1 MGATTTKKFHNKIKR
16 EFVKKIEKLGMNEE
30 QKKIMLEVSNLV
42 ERVEVM
48 LGSLYSLLSQIDEY
62 GMQNNVRLFLPC
74 AEKLKAIR
82 KKIFYARQ
90 DLENDI
96 DYDEIVKKLEKMPA
110 DFWKMEN

>member
-16 EFVKKIEKLGMNEE
+16 EFVKKMEKLGMNEE
-30 QKKIMLEVSNLV
+30 QKKIMLEVSDLV

-48 LGSLYSLLSQIDEY
+48 LGSLYALLSKIDEY
-62 GMQNNVRLFLPC
+62 GLFLPC
-74 AEKLKAIR
+74 IR
-82 KKIFYARQ
+82 KEIFYARQ
-90 DLENDI
+90 DLENNI

>member
-1 MGATTTKKFHNKIKR
+1 MGATTTKKFYNKIKR
-16 EFVKKIEKLGMNEE
+16 EFVKKMEKLGMNEE
-30 QKKIMLEVSNLV
+30 QKKIMLEVSDLV
-42 ERVEVM
+42 ERVDVM
-48 LGSLYSLLSQIDEY
+48 LGSLYALLSKIDEY
-62 GMQNNVRLFLPC
+62 GLFLPC

-82 KKIFYARQ
+82 KEIFYARQ